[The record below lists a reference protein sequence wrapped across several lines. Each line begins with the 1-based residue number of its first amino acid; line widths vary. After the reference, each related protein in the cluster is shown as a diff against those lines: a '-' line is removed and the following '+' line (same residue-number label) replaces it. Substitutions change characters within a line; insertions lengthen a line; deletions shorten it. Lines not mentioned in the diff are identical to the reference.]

1 MRVVFMGTPELA
13 SVILEH
19 LTYQHEV
26 VGVFTR
32 PDAVRARGSEPVASP
47 VKQMALSKNTPVFE
61 CNSFKDD
68 SVFQTLVDLD
78 PEVICVAAF
87 GVILPKK
94 VLDLP
99 KYGCLNVHASIL
111 PRWRG
116 AAPVAQAI
124 LAGDDETGV
133 SIMRMEEGLDT
144 GAYSIVRSIE
154 IGNLDVNEL
163 TMELADLGAVALL
176 AALEHLELGS
186 LGWTEQDE
194 SEVTYAHKF
203 EKGEL
208 FVVPED
214 QVINAWRKVRASDE
228 SHPCRA
234 AIAGRNA
241 SILKVAFGTEV
252 PGEVDISKGEVRLVA
267 KRLFLGFED
276 GCLELL
282 QIKPDG
288 KKAMDARAFA
298 AGIQGIKQPG
308 IRWEAI

>member
-47 VKQMALSKNTPVFE
+47 VKQMALSKGIPVFE
-61 CNSFKDD
+61 SNTFKDD
-68 SVFQTLVDLD
+68 AVFQSLVDLD

-99 KYGCLNVHASIL
+99 KYGCLNVHASLL

-116 AAPVAQAI
+116 AAPMSRAI
-124 LAGDDETGV
+124 LAGDEETGV

-144 GAYSIVRSIE
+144 GAYSIVRSIQ
-154 IGNLDVNEL
+154 IGGLDVNEL

-176 AALEHLELGS
+176 AALEHAELGS
-186 LGWTEQDE
+186 LAWTVQDE
-194 SEVTYAHKF
+194 AEVTYAHKF

-208 FVVPED
+208 FIAPED
-214 QVINAWRKVRASDE
+214 EAVAAWRKVRASNE

-234 AIAGRNA
+234 TVAGRNA
-241 SILKVAFGTEV
+241 SIMKVALAEEI
-252 PGEVDISKGEVRLVA
+252 PGGVDIPKGELRLVA

-298 AGIQGIKQPG
+298 AGIQGVKQPG